1 MNPASLA
8 VAYLAVAKWVT
19 YLGLFGLTGATATR
33 AVMMPLQTAAQALP
47 PGVWPRL
54 ERRLYRVG
62 VLSAAMVIVAAILR
76 LYAQTYSV
84 FGLDEPVTVE
94 LVRVIALE
102 SRWGT
107 FWRPQIAVAVGVAA
121 TIGWAAV
128 RPRPAWRATAVM
140 VVLLW
145 ATLPLTGHAVTLG
158 THLPW
163 FLQIGHGLA
172 AAAWLGTLAV
182 VLAVVA
188 VATAEPGADAWVSA
202 VIDRFSRLALWAVS
216 IVLVT
221 GGATAW
227 LYVDALSQLRTTP
240 WGLTLLAK
248 IALVGA
254 TGAVGAY
261 NWRRVRPRLGNAAG
275 TRALVRSAR
284 VELALGVVLLM
295 VTATLVHLAMPYEL
309 E

>member
-1 MNPASLA
+1 MSPASLA
-8 VAYLAVAKWVT
+8 VAYLAVANWVT
-19 YLGLFGLTGATATR
+19 YLGLFGLTGATTAR
-33 AVMMPLQTAAQALP
+33 AVMSSLRPTARTLP
-47 PGVWPRL
+47 TGVWPQL

-62 VLSAAMVIVAAILR
+62 VLSTVMLVAAAVAR

-84 FGLDEPVTVE
+84 FGLDEPVTIE
-94 LVRVIALE
+94 LVRIIALE

-107 FWRPQIAVAVGVAA
+107 FWLPQVVVAA
-121 TIGWAAV
+121 GAAVTIGWAAI
-128 RPRPAWRATAVM
+128 RPRPGWRATAVM

-145 ATLPLTGHAVTLG
+145 VTLPLTGHAVTLG
-158 THLPW
+158 TYLPW
-163 FLQIGHGLA
+163 LLQIGHGLA

-182 VLAVVA
+182 VLAVAA
-188 VATAEPGADAWVSA
+188 VATTEPGADAWVSA
-202 VIDRFSRLALWAVS
+202 VIDRFSRLAVWAVS

-227 LYVDALSQLRTTP
+227 LYINSLSQLRTTS

-248 IALVGA
+248 FVLVAA

-261 NWRRVRPRLGNAAG
+261 NWRRVRPQLGNAAG
-275 TRALVRSAR
+275 TRTLVRSAR
-284 VELALGVVLLM
+284 LELALGVVLLAI
-295 VTATLVHLAMPYEL
+295 TAVLVHLAMPYEL

>member
-1 MNPASLA
+1 MSSVSLA
-8 VAYLAVAKWVT
+8 VAYLAVAKWMT
-19 YLGLFGLTGATATR
+19 YLGLFGLTGATASR
-33 AVMMPLQTAAQALP
+33 AVMIPLQTAAGILP
-47 PGVWPRL
+47 PDVWPRL
-54 ERRLYRVG
+54 ERRLYRVS
-62 VLSAAMVIVAAILR
+62 VLSTVMLIAAAVAR

-107 FWRPQIAVAVGVAA
+107 FWLPQIVVAA
-121 TIGWAAV
+121 GAAVTVGWAAV
-128 RPRPAWRATAVM
+128 RPRPGWRATAVM
-140 VVLLW
+140 VTLLW
-145 ATLPLTGHAVTLG
+145 ATLPLTGHAATPG

-163 FLQIGHGLA
+163 VLQIGHGLA

-188 VATAEPGADAWVSA
+188 VATMEPGADAWVSA
-202 VIDRFSRLALWAVS
+202 VVDRFSRLAVWAVS
-216 IVLVT
+216 VVLVT

-227 LYVDALSQLRTTP
+227 LYVDSLSQLRTTS

-275 TRALVRSAR
+275 TRTLVRSAR
-284 VELALGVVLLM
+284 LELALGVVLLA
-295 VTATLVHLAMPYEL
+295 VTAALVHLAVPYEL